1 MKKLFISLTV
11 YLFFLLTS
19 VNAWATPF
27 TSLYAFGDSLSDGGD
42 SSTAMTSI
50 YKLLGNNCDP
60 THPCPPY
67 VKGHYSNGSVAVE
80 YLADKILP
88 GGANPANFFNFSVGG
103 ATSGIGNFGD
113 GGSATDSGALGLP
126 GISTIVNSYA
136 KLADPNLADPNA
148 LYFIWGGANDLLTG
162 GSPVDAAANIV
173 ANVNTLIG
181 AGATHFFIPN
191 LPDLGLTP
199 FANAA
204 GMADDA
210 SLFSTIFNTALASQL
225 TALGMGNSGID
236 LMQFDTYSFFN
247 NLVAGPGNYGFAN
260 IHDSCLTFTA
270 TGFISCSNPNE
281 YVFWDDFHPTTQA
294 HLVLANA
301 FARALPLP
309 DVPALLFIGGLALLY
324 SRMHRKNRYSIAL
337 SDANIIRTA

>member
-11 YLFFLLTS
+11 YLFFLLAS
-19 VNAWATPF
+19 VNAWSTPF

-42 SSTAMTSI
+42 SPTAMTSI
-50 YKLLGNNCDP
+50 YKLLENNCDP

-126 GISTIVNSYA
+126 GISTIVNGYVTSGSV
-136 KLADPNLADPNA
+136 DPNA

-162 GSPVDAAANIV
+162 GLPITAAANIA

-204 GMADDA
+204 GIADIA
-210 SLFSTIFNTALASQL
+210 SQFSIAFNTALASQL
-225 TALGMGNSGID
+225 AALGTGNPGVD
-236 LMQFDTYSFFN
+236 LMQFDAYSFFN
-247 NLVAGPGNYGFAN
+247 NLVADPSNYGFTNTENA
-260 IHDSCLTFTA
+260 CLLD
-270 TGFISCSNPNE
+270 PNCTDPSK
-281 YVFWDDFHPTTQA
+281 YIFWDDFHPTTQA

-301 FARALPLP
+301 FARTLPLP
-309 DVPALLFIGGLALLY
+309 DVPALLFIGGLALIY
-324 SRMHRKNRYSIAL
+324 SRIRRKTRYSIAL
-337 SDANIIRTA
+337 SNANII